1 MTKEEFIKK
10 YCSPVKLGECKQV
23 VWDLCS
29 DIEDT
34 FRNTDIDIM
43 TALGSVHYSISTLLE
58 VVREDMVDY
67 EYLKSMIADIE
78 SMQKEYAD

>member
-10 YCSPVKLGECKQV
+10 YCSPTKLGACKQV

-34 FRNTDIDIM
+34 FGNTDIDIM